1 MCLSGPM
8 LPFSFILGSTDTI
21 IRFDAISS
29 VPSTSKKRDKWPTSF
44 HTQFKMLTWRNFK
57 QSKGR
62 ILHLYDVIKY
72 IVVSAIIGTL
82 YYQIQQNEDTVR
94 DRVGLVTMIF
104 YNNSFF
110 ASGDFYHLLIT
121 FANNFNPDQASRL

>member
-1 MCLSGPM
+1 MKSV
-8 LPFSFILGSTDTI
+8 FIWTYASISFILGSTDSI

-44 HTQFKMLTWRNFK
+44 QTQFKMLTWRNFK

-72 IVVSAIIGTL
+72 IVVAAIIGTL

-94 DRVGLVTMIF
+94 DRVGLVTMFSII
-104 YNNSFF
+104 YLSLLVANS
-110 ASGDFYHLLIT
+110 IIC
-121 FANNFNPDQASRL
+121 

>member
-1 MCLSGPM
+1 MKSVFILTYASI
-8 LPFSFILGSTDTI
+8 SFILGSTDTI

-29 VPSTSKKRDKWPTSF
+29 VPSTSKKRDRWPTSF
-44 HTQFKMLTWRNFK
+44 QTQFKMLTWRNFK

-72 IVVSAIIGTL
+72 IVVAAIIGTL

-94 DRVGLVTMIF
+94 DRVGLVTM
-104 YNNSFF
+104 
-110 ASGDFYHLLIT
+110 
-121 FANNFNPDQASRL
+121 PKQAHDVRATSYRCRCDSIDIETTLF